1 MTLTEWLLR
10 IARDREL
17 RGEDL
22 RVLLV
27 LMAHADIDTARVT
40 QGEIAR
46 ILGLRESNVS
56 RAIRKLCARDIIEK
70 RTQAGKLIG
79 YRLLLPE

>member
-1 MTLTEWLLR
+1 MSVTEWLLR
-10 IARDREL
+10 IAGDREF

-46 ILGLRESNVS
+46 ILGLKEPNVS
-56 RAIRKLCARDIIEK
+56 RAIRKLVRKGIVTKVKE
-70 RTQAGKLIG
+70 TGKIVG
-79 YRLLLPE
+79 YRFFLL

>member
-10 IARDREL
+10 IAKDREI

-27 LMAHADIDTARVT
+27 LMAHADINTARVT

-46 ILGLRESNVS
+46 IVELTESNVS
-56 RAIRKLCARDIIEK
+56 RSIRNLVKKEIVSKEISC
-70 RTQAGKLIG
+70 GKVTG
-79 YRLLLPE
+79 YRFSFND